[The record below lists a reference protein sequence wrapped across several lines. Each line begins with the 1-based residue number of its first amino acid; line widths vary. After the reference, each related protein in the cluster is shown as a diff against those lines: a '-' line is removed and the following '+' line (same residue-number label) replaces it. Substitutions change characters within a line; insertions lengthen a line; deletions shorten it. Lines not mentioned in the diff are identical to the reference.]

1 MGNCTVT
8 IKKAAPGLTPAGNC
22 KIVDIA
28 LSASY
33 ATGGDTV
40 TLASL
45 GYKNVDAIDLCGGA
59 TTPGGHAVEVIH
71 GAAGV
76 APKLRVRDA
85 ATGAELTN
93 ATDQSGQS
101 IRAVAYGDNP
111 HV

>member
-8 IKKAAPGLTPAGNC
+8 LKKGTGLTTTGTA

-28 LSASY
+28 LSTSY

-45 GYKNVDAIDLCGGA
+45 GVTRLQLLLQGGI

-71 GAAGV
+71 GAADTT
-76 APKLRVRDA
+76 APLLRVRDV
-85 ATGAELTN
+85 ATGAQLTN
-93 ATDQSGQS
+93 ATDNSAQSV
-101 IRAVAYGDNP
+101 RALIVGDLTNI
-111 HV
+111 